1 MNTLPENVHSI
12 SDRDQLEVDHIGN
25 RESFGTTVRR
35 RIGGRFPIDAFG
47 FDPQIVDFVTP
58 AFDALIRVEVEGGVH
73 VPTNGP
79 AALVANRGFGIFE
92 PAVLGIAVRRAVA
105 RRLRIVGAPEV
116 PAIGGLVR
124 RLGAISSSA
133 PDMRA
138 CLRAGNL
145 VAVPLA
151 PTWLRTGAGI
161 PPRPLLQ
168 AMTNAPI
175 VPVAVTPGG
184 PFGTAIGP
192 WRVRFGPLVTLP
204 DPYDPG
210 DPLAAARFGEAV
222 RDAVSTLLEQSKK

>member
-1 MNTLPENVHSI
+1 VSSYTEVTSI
-12 SDRDQLEVDHIGN
+12 DRDQLDVDRIGN
-25 RESFGTTVRR
+25 RDSLATMVRR
-35 RIGGRFPIDAFG
+35 RIGGRFPIDPFG
-47 FDPQIVDFVTP
+47 FDPQIVDLVTP
-58 AFDALIRVEVEGGVH
+58 VFDTLLRVEIEGGEH
-73 VPTNGP
+73 VPATGP
-79 AALVANRGFGIFE
+79 AVLVANRGFGIFE
-92 PAVLGIAVRRAVA
+92 PAVLGLAVRRTVQ

-116 PAIGGLVR
+116 PAVGGLVR
-124 RLGAISSSA
+124 RLGAISASA

-138 CLRAGNL
+138 CLRAGHL

-151 PTWLRTGAGI
+151 PTWLRRGAGI

-184 PFGTAIGP
+184 PFGTALGP
-192 WRVRFGPLVTLP
+192 WTVRFGPLVTLP

-222 RDAVSTLLEQSKK
+222 RDAVSELLEQH

>member
-1 MNTLPENVHSI
+1 MSVRAVA
-12 SDRDQLEVDHIGN
+12 DRERLDVDHIGN
-25 RESFGTTVRR
+25 VAPVTTMLRR
-35 RIGGRFPIDAFG
+35 RFDGRYPIDPFG
-47 FDPQIVDFVTP
+47 FDPQIVDLVTP
-58 AFDALIRVEVEGGVH
+58 LFATAIRVEIEGGEN
-73 VPTNGP
+73 VPQTGP
-79 AALVANRGFGIFE
+79 AVIVANRGFGILE
-92 PAVLGIAVRRAVA
+92 PAVLGIAVRRVAA
-105 RRLRIVGAPEV
+105 RRLRIVGAPAV
-116 PAIGGLVR
+116 PALGGLVR
-124 RLGAISSSA
+124 RLGAISASA

-151 PTWLRTGAGI
+151 PTWLRRGAGI

-184 PFGTAIGP
+184 PLGLAIAP
-192 WRVRFGPLVTLP
+192 WHVRFGPLVTLP

-222 RDAVSTLLEQSKK
+222 RDAVSDLLEQPIR